1 MRWNQLE
8 GFYHV
13 ARLGNY
19 IRAAEA
25 FSYPI
30 GQPAVYQQ
38 VKNLQADL
46 GVRLVR
52 QAGPRRTELTPEGR
66 TLFEF
71 IAPFFEGLPRVAERL
86 RGAAA
91 TPLVMAT
98 DQFLAMEALPPALR
112 RAQRAQPEFRLRL
125 EELATEEIVARVAR
139 GQADVGLLHFA
150 EKPSRFAWR
159 ELGRIGVELLVP
171 VAHPLA
177 KLGRMPTKAEVI
189 RHPLIV
195 YESQSPGRKLTERYF
210 RSAES
215 RLRIAAEVTFSLTMR
230 SLVAAGVGPAFVPHL
245 LSRPGA
251 ETPARTKARGVV
263 SFDVSPQ
270 LRGGA
275 LRYGLLY
282 RPEMD
287 ESASLQLLLR
297 GFAALGGQPQKAQT
311 AQEERQ

>member
-8 GFYHV
+8 GFYYV

-19 IRAAEA
+19 SRAAEA
-25 FSYPI
+25 FPYPI

-38 VKNLQADL
+38 VKNLQEDL

-66 TLFEF
+66 ALFEF
-71 IAPFFEGLPRVAERL
+71 ITPFFEGLPRIAERL
-86 RGAAA
+86 RGAVA
-91 TPLVMAT
+91 TPLVIAT
-98 DQFLAMEALPPALR
+98 DQFLAMEALPLALR
-112 RAQRAQPEFRLRL
+112 RAQEQQPEFRVRI
-125 EELATEEIVARVAR
+125 EELPTEEIVERVAR

-150 EKPSRFAWR
+150 AKPGRFECH
-159 ELGRIGVELLVP
+159 ELGRIGVQLLIP
-171 VAHPLA
+171 SSHPLA
-177 KLGRMPTKAEVI
+177 QLGRMPTKVEVI

-195 YESQSPGRKLTERYF
+195 YEPNSPGRKLTERYF
-210 RSAES
+210 RNADS
-215 RLRIAAEVTFSLTMR
+215 RLRIAAEVTFSFTMR
-230 SLVAAGVGPAFVPHL
+230 ALVAAGVAPAFVPHL
-245 LSRPGA
+245 ISGPGVK
-251 ETPARTKARGVV
+251 PHPNDKSSGMV

-287 ESASLQLLLR
+287 ESASLQLLR
-297 GFAALGGQPQKAQT
+297 KSFRQP
-311 AQEERQ
+311 

>member
-19 IRAAEA
+19 SRAAEA
-25 FSYPI
+25 FPYPI

-38 VKNLQADL
+38 VKNLQEDL

-66 TLFEF
+66 ALYEF
-71 IAPFFEGLPRVAERL
+71 VAPFFEGLSRVTERL
-86 RGAAA
+86 RGAAGA
-91 TPLVMAT
+91 PLVIAA
-98 DQFLAMEALPPALR
+98 DQFLAMEALPAALR
-112 RAQRAQPEFRLRL
+112 RAQQEQPEFRVRL

-150 EKPSRFAWR
+150 EKPGRFAWR

-171 VAHPLA
+171 IDHPLA
-177 KLGRMPTKAEVI
+177 KLGRLPTKAEVI

-195 YESQSPGRKLTERYF
+195 YEANSPGRKLTERYF
-210 RSAES
+210 RSADS
-215 RLRIAAEVTFSLTMR
+215 RLRIAAEVTFSQTMR
-230 SLVAAGVGPAFVPHL
+230 ALVVAGVAPAFVPHL
-245 LSRPGA
+245 LSRPGGDA
-251 ETPARTKARGVV
+251 PARVKPKGVFAV
-263 SFDVSPQ
+263 DVSPQ

-287 ESASLQLLLR
+287 ESASLQLLLK
-297 GFAALGGQPQKAQT
+297 GFG
-311 AQEERQ
+311 R